1 MWPKPGG
8 LVYLL
13 YVIKSPQSSMIL
25 PADHVSRAV
34 ISARL
39 QVCTFSHPS
48 FEMAKSV
55 AKYSIMTQEMVDSF
69 YEAFYIPVGVH
80 PTAPGRDKTIIQFLA
95 DMGLLDFIQT
105 ADPRKV
111 RAVEVQKG
119 ADQVTLL
126 ESTKDCF
133 MPLVIPA
140 AGGSSSAA
148 AAEVSVPAEE
158 RQESVAPE
166 DAYLNLADP
175 DEDAIAVRQG
185 EERVVSE
192 QPKKVKKRRLKQS
205 DALPAKK
212 LRTDHP
218 SLASG
223 TGGKT
228 LANLEQI
235 MPEGSHLLA
244 QEQPVAP
251 SVVPPSQESEGFVD
265 LSAQGSFQILAT
277 AESSGTLSA
286 PVDTAAAATTS
297 TRPATA
303 SKAATD
309 VGPSHPGG
317 SESSDD
323 SFYEIPNVDP
333 AMAKRWY
340 VPKWNITN
348 DSLLDDAFSCRTLVD
363 RVAPPAFFSDLR
375 TIGYDQLFTE
385 FNMGAARQICL
396 GSERDLEIL
405 ALKSKLA
412 EKETEAVEA
421 IRLRDPVSSLSGEKS
436 ALTAEVS
443 VLKVTIAQKDHDI
456 SLLDSHA
463 TSLASGLE
471 DAKVA
476 YTEAGNNIISL
487 TSERDRLISEQEE
500 QAHELYNCMAELEA
514 HIMDVSDRLE
524 GEFYPTYLTTL
535 AGRRWLLAYGVQLAL
550 LKCLKSS
557 EYQGI
562 LGHALGRAVD
572 FGMQA
577 GLEAGHEHGSA
588 GRSLSV
594 VDAFNPEA
602 AKANYI
608 DAVKAL
614 EDVDFPLVNLLKS
627 KKDVGMDEVLD
638 CFLLD
643 WPVADLPKAV
653 YLQSCL
659 EQLTVPIHHAALR
672 KLMID
677 IVSDPLSSHNWVGE
691 ASTSATPLSVEDYQE
706 EDTDEALGSVVAIP
720 QLEVPYL

>member
-1 MWPKPGG
+1 
-8 LVYLL
+8 
-13 YVIKSPQSSMIL
+13 
-25 PADHVSRAV
+25 
-34 ISARL
+34 
-39 QVCTFSHPS
+39 
-48 FEMAKSV
+48 
-55 AKYSIMTQEMVDSF
+55 
-69 YEAFYIPVGVH
+69 
-80 PTAPGRDKTIIQFLA
+80 
-95 DMGLLDFIQT
+95 MGLLDFIQT
-105 ADPRKV
+105 ADRRKV
-111 RAVEVQKG
+111 RAIEVQKG

-148 AAEVSVPAEE
+148 AAKVPVPTEE
-158 RQESVAPE
+158 RQEDVAPE

-175 DEDAIAVRQG
+175 DEDALAVRQG

-192 QPKKVKKRRLKQS
+192 QPKKVKMRRLVKQS
-205 DALPAKK
+205 DTLPAKK

-244 QEQPVAP
+244 REQPVAP
-251 SVVPPSQESEGFVD
+251 SVVPPSQEGEGFVD

-277 AESSGTLSA
+277 AESA

-309 VGPSHPGG
+309 VGPSHPKE

-333 AMAKRWY
+333 AMAKRCA
-340 VPKWNITN
+340 TN
-348 DSLLDDAFSCRTLVD
+348 MPGVEGTWR
-363 RVAPPAFFSDLR
+363 
-375 TIGYDQLFTE
+375 
-385 FNMGAARQICL
+385 
-396 GSERDLEIL
+396 
-405 ALKSKLA
+405 KSKLA
-412 EKETEAVEA
+412 EKETEAAEA
-421 IRLRDPVSSLSGEKS
+421 IRLRDQVSSLSGEKS
-436 ALTAEVS
+436 ALTTEVFA
-443 VLKVTIAQKDHDI
+443 LKVTIAQKDHDI
-456 SLLDSHA
+456 SLLESHA

-471 DAKVA
+471 DAKMA
-476 YTEAGNNIISL
+476 CTEVGDKIISL
-487 TSERDRLISEQEE
+487 TSERDRLISEVSSLHAGFQDFKKKMEVQKEE
-500 QAHELYNCMAELEA
+500 QAQELYNHVAELEA
-514 HIMDVSDRLE
+514 YIMD
-524 GEFYPTYLTTL
+524 
-535 AGRRWLLAYGVQLAL
+535 
-550 LKCLKSS
+550 
-557 EYQGI
+557 
-562 LGHALGRAVD
+562 
-572 FGMQA
+572 A
-577 GLEAGHEHGSA
+577 GLKAGHEHGSA

-594 VDAFNPEA
+594 VVAYNLEA

-627 KKDVGMDEVLD
+627 KKDAGMDEVLD

-643 WPVADLPKAV
+643 GPAADLPEAV
-653 YLQSCL
+653 HLQSCL
-659 EQLTVPIHHAALR
+659 EQLTVPIHHAGDKTIIRETSLSFALMNVHSRAEGAKKHAAALR

-677 IVSDPLSSHNWVGE
+677 IVSDPLSSQTWVGE
-691 ASTSATPLSVEDYQE
+691 ASTSAAPLSVMDYHE
-706 EDTDEALGSVVAIP
+706 EGTDEALGGVVSIP
-720 QLEVPYL
+720 

>member
-1 MWPKPGG
+1 MDVGIVEANEILGFPNISHVSLVAGEGSLSDKLLNGFSGDPLPVDQVSGLHVSSSGYGGILEKDSAPLLTVRQEETVRLLESHKAPFRRYPECFLCQVGLSKYYPFDDNSYPAYEYSNGSDMGLLDFIQTTDPRKVREVEVQKGADQVTLLESTKDFFMPLVIPAAGRSSSTATTEVSVPIEERQESVAPEDAYLNLADPDEDAVAVRQGEERVVSEQPKKKRILKQSDALPAKKLSFVGPGTACCPGG
-8 LVYLL
+8 ILEKDSAPLL
-13 YVIKSPQSSMIL
+13 TARQEETVRLLESHKAPFRRYPECFLCQVGLSKYYPFDDNSY
-25 PADHVSRAV
+25 PAY
-34 ISARL
+34 
-39 QVCTFSHPS
+39 
-48 FEMAKSV
+48 E
-55 AKYSIMTQEMVDSF
+55 YSNGS
-69 YEAFYIPVGVH
+69 
-80 PTAPGRDKTIIQFLA
+80 

-148 AAEVSVPAEE
+148 AAEVPVPTEE
-158 RQESVAPE
+158 RQEDVAPE

-192 QPKKVKKRRLKQS
+192 QPKKVKRRRLVKQS

-251 SVVPPSQESEGFVD
+251 SVVPPSQEGEGFVD

-286 PVDTAAAATTS
+286 PVDTAAAGAITS

-309 VGPSHPGG
+309 VGPSHPEE

-348 DSLLDDAFSCRTLVD
+348 
-363 RVAPPAFFSDLR
+363 
-375 TIGYDQLFTE
+375 
-385 FNMGAARQICL
+385 
-396 GSERDLEIL
+396 
-405 ALKSKLA
+405 
-412 EKETEAVEA
+412 
-421 IRLRDPVSSLSGEKS
+421 
-436 ALTAEVS
+436 
-443 VLKVTIAQKDHDI
+443 
-456 SLLDSHA
+456 
-463 TSLASGLE
+463 
-471 DAKVA
+471 
-476 YTEAGNNIISL
+476 
-487 TSERDRLISEQEE
+487 
-500 QAHELYNCMAELEA
+500 
-514 HIMDVSDRLE
+514 
-524 GEFYPTYLTTL
+524 
-535 AGRRWLLAYGVQLAL
+535 
-550 LKCLKSS
+550 
-557 EYQGI
+557 
-562 LGHALGRAVD
+562 
-572 FGMQA
+572 
-577 GLEAGHEHGSA
+577 
-588 GRSLSV
+588 
-594 VDAFNPEA
+594 
-602 AKANYI
+602 
-608 DAVKAL
+608 
-614 EDVDFPLVNLLKS
+614 FP
-627 KKDVGMDEVLD
+627 
-638 CFLLD
+638 
-643 WPVADLPKAV
+643 
-653 YLQSCL
+653 
-659 EQLTVPIHHAALR
+659 AAL
-672 KLMID
+672 
-677 IVSDPLSSHNWVGE
+677 
-691 ASTSATPLSVEDYQE
+691 
-706 EDTDEALGSVVAIP
+706 
-720 QLEVPYL
+720 